1 MAQVLLL
8 HVDRSDTTMH
18 ARSPLTT
25 PHQRRWALLGVPIL
39 AGTLLIVG
47 CSGDTGAHGGAHA
60 DVAEASADLPS
71 GISGADVMFAQ
82 MMIPHHE
89 QAVIMSALAESRAS
103 DPLIRDLAKEISA
116 AQEPEI
122 ALMTSWLDEWGA
134 ERLSSHDAMGAH
146 GSHGMAGMLTQEQLD
161 ELAAADGAGFD
172 TLFAQSMIE
181 HHEGAVQMARD
192 VLESGSDPD
201 VAALAREII
210 VTQEKEIL
218 QLTSFLA
225 DSGSAPAGI
234 SITPALGHVH
244 GVIVDGDGLVV
255 GTHDGVHRIE
265 LPAGSSSRIGTSQD
279 DLMGFAGDASG
290 SLVASGHPGP
300 GSALPNPLGLMVSED
315 AGQSWRPTSLQG
327 EVDFHGLAVRG
338 DEIVGWDTRGP
349 LQWSTDGGVTWTPG
363 PILTPTS
370 LAWFGDDVWLATPDL
385 GLVTWRPGAA
395 DVVVRDVPGLLVA
408 VSPDG
413 RVLWRMDDDGVVHR
427 TRDGVTWEERGQVT
441 SVEALAGD
449 AERAYAVTA
458 RSVQIVS

>member
-1 MAQVLLL
+1 MPLSALVLAGGLLL
-8 HVDRSDTTMH
+8 AGCSSDT
-18 ARSPLTT
+18 AS
-25 PHQRRWALLGVPIL
+25 
-39 AGTLLIVG
+39 
-47 CSGDTGAHGGAHA
+47 HGESHGNA
-60 DVAEASADLPS
+60 AEAPADLAP
-71 GISGADVMFAQ
+71 GVSGADVMFAQ

-89 QAVIMSALAESRAS
+89 QAVVMSTLAEARAS

-122 ALMTSWLDEWGA
+122 ALMSTWLDEWGA
-134 ERLSSHDAMGAH
+134 ERLSSDEAMGAH
-146 GSHGMAGMLTQEQLD
+146 GSHGMAGMLTQDQLD
-161 ELAAADGAGFD
+161 DLSAAQGSEFD

-192 VLESGSDPD
+192 VLATGSDPD

-225 DSGSAPAGI
+225 GSGSAASGI

-244 GVIVDGDGLVV
+244 GAIVDGSDLVV

-265 LPAGSSSRIGTSQD
+265 LPSGASSRIGTSQD
-279 DLMGFAGDASG
+279 DLMGFAGEASG
-290 SLVASGHPGP
+290 LLVASGHPGP
-300 GSALPNPLGLMVSED
+300 GSAVPNPLGLVISQD
-315 AGQSWRPTSLQG
+315 GGQSWRPTSLQG
-327 EVDFHGLAVRG
+327 EVDFHGLAVRD
-338 DEIVGWDTRGP
+338 DEVVGWDTRGP
-349 LQWSTDGGVTWTPG
+349 LQWSTDAGMTWTPG
-363 PILTPTS
+363 PALTPTS

-395 DVVVRDVPGLLVA
+395 EVVVRDIPGLLVA

-413 RVLWRMDDDGVVHR
+413 SVLWRMDGDGVVYR
-427 TRDGVTWEERGQVT
+427 TRDGITWEERGQVT

-458 RSVQIVS
+458 RRMEIVP

>member
-1 MAQVLLL
+1 MQA
-8 HVDRSDTTMH
+8 HSTSRFFH
-18 ARSPLTT
+18 K
-25 PHQRRWALLGVPIL
+25 RRWAPHGAVLL
-39 AGTLLIVG
+39 AGGLLLAG
-47 CSGDTGAHGGAHA
+47 CSSDTSAHGQSHGDGVDAP
-60 DVAEASADLPS
+60 ADLVT
-71 GISGADVMFAQ
+71 GVSGADVMFAQ

-89 QAVIMSALAESRAS
+89 QAVVMSALAESRAS
-103 DPLIRDLAKEISA
+103 DPLIRDLAKEISG

-122 ALMTSWLDEWGA
+122 ALMASWLDEWGA
-134 ERLSSHDAMGAH
+134 ERLASDQAMGAH

-161 ELAAADGAGFD
+161 ELAAAQGSEFD
-172 TLFAQSMIE
+172 ALFAQSMIE

-192 VLESGSDPD
+192 VLASGSDPD
-201 VAALAREII
+201 VASLAREII

-218 QLTSFLA
+218 QLTSYLA
-225 DSGSAPAGI
+225 DSGSAGAGI
-234 SITPALGHVH
+234 AITPALGHVH
-244 GVIVDGDGLVV
+244 GVIVDGGDLVV
-255 GTHDGVHRIE
+255 GTHDGVHRIS
-265 LPAGSSSRIGTSQD
+265 LPTGVSSRVGSSQD
-279 DLMGFAGDASG
+279 DLMGFAGEASG

-300 GSALPNPLGLMVSED
+300 GSSLPNPLGLVISED
-315 AGQSWRPTSLQG
+315 GGQSWRPTSLQG

-363 PILTPTS
+363 PALTPTS

-413 RVLWRMDDDGVVHR
+413 RALWRMDDDGVVHR
-427 TRDGVTWEERGQVT
+427 TRDGITWEERGQVT